1 MYTALGVFL
10 RAMLL
15 SQMYVNDDFM
25 HPCFHHRFTS
35 ESSIHTEQTLKF
47 SLWATSVCVSF
58 VCLIDEVGHAKP
70 SKCTHFVTLLC
81 RNPEKNKTTMTSSD
95 RKWKTSRCASDSR
108 CMWLQAWLSVCHSQH
123 SLNIPPAN
131 TAEGRFLRVSIISIC
146 SNMSLAQPNRRWC
159 QTCHAC
165 SNSEHVIVHFKGI
178 VYPKWEFVENV
189 LTNVFTLR
197 PSKMKMSVS

>member
-58 VCLIDEVGHAKP
+58 VCFLDEVGHAKLN
-70 SKCTHFVTLLC
+70 KCTGSLSKIKQQRHQVTGNIRLYSVPQTAGVLSC
-81 RNPEKNKTTMTSSD
+81 DHKRGS
-95 RKWKTSRCASDSR
+95 
-108 CMWLQAWLSVCHSQH
+108 LSVIHSNH
-123 SLNIPPAN
+123 WTLPPAN
-131 TAEGRFLRVSIISIC
+131 TAEGRFLRVSIITIC

-159 QTCHAC
+159 Q
-165 SNSEHVIVHFKGI
+165 K
-178 VYPKWEFVENV
+178 
-189 LTNVFTLR
+189 
-197 PSKMKMSVS
+197 